1 MSWSESTITRDEFIR
16 ELDTVR
22 ALTSLEDLTEHLD
35 SYMRQLFLA
44 SSIELDADELQ
55 AKEDKAREWAHRLY
69 EDAPTGDIVQEL
81 LAFVDSI
88 RDTRFKDEDG
98 FFFSTA
104 KSVSDKL
111 PSAEDVGMAYVYLVG
126 APFYFMGYSIRY
138 GVSYAWHLV
147 WNSLMTE
154 EQRTMA
160 KAGLGL
166 TAAGLAYTVLKED

>member
-1 MSWSESTITRDEFIR
+1 MSWSESTVTRDEFIR
-16 ELDTVR
+16 EIDTVR
-22 ALTSLEDLTEHLD
+22 ALTSLEELTERLD

-44 SSIELDADELQ
+44 SNIELDADELQ

-69 EDAPTGDIVQEL
+69 EDAPTEDIVQEL

-88 RDTRFKDEDG
+88 RDKRFKDEDG
-98 FFFSTA
+98 FFS
-104 KSVSDKL
+104 SVSNKL

>member
-16 ELDTVR
+16 EIDTVR
-22 ALTSLEDLTEHLD
+22 ALTSLEDLTERLD

-44 SSIELDADELQ
+44 SNIELDADELQ

-69 EDAPTGDIVQEL
+69 EDAPTEDIVQEL

-88 RDTRFKDEDG
+88 RDKRFKDEDG
-98 FFFSTA
+98 FFS
-104 KSVSDKL
+104 SVSNKL

-138 GVSYAWHLV
+138 GVSYAWHFV

>member
-1 MSWSESTITRDEFIR
+1 MSWSEATITRDEFIR
-16 ELDTVR
+16 EIDTVR
-22 ALTSLEDLTEHLD
+22 ALTSLEELTEHLD

-44 SSIELDADELQ
+44 SNIDLDADELQ
-55 AKEDKAREWAHRLY
+55 AKENKARSGPY
-69 EDAPTGDIVQEL
+69 EDAPTEDIVQEL

-88 RDTRFKDEDG
+88 RDKRFKDKDG
-98 FFFSTA
+98 FFS
-104 KSVSDKL
+104 SVSDKL
-111 PSAEDVGMAYVYLVG
+111 PSAEDVVMAYVYLVG
-126 APFYFMGYSIRY
+126 APFYFVGYSIRY

-166 TAAGLAYTVLKED
+166 TAAGLV

>member
-1 MSWSESTITRDEFIR
+1 MSWSESTVTRDEFIR

-22 ALTSLEDLTEHLD
+22 ALTSLEDLTERWD

-44 SSIELDADELQ
+44 SNTELDADELQ

-69 EDAPTGDIVQEL
+69 EDAPTEDIVQEL

-88 RDTRFKDEDG
+88 RDKRFKDEDG
-98 FFFSTA
+98 FFS
-104 KSVSDKL
+104 SVTNKL